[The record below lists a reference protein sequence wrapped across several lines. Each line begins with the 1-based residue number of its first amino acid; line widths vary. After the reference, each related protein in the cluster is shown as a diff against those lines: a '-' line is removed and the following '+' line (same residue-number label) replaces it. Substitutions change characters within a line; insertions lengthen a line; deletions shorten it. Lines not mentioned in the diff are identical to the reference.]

1 VTRINLVPPK
11 TLSRQHLIAEYREL
25 PRVFSI
31 ARSRGDRFWPEVRHG
46 LPLAYTLGKGHVLF
60 FAGRLTFLLIRY
72 QSLIDEM
79 RRRGYN
85 ARPIPLAD
93 LVEGIADDMFR
104 NYVPTRADLAASRAR
119 IKERS

>member
-11 TLSRQHLIAEYREL
+11 ELSRVHLVAEYREL

-31 ARSRGDRFWPEVRHG
+31 ARSRGDRFWPDVRHG

-72 QSLIDEM
+72 QALIDEM
-79 RRRGYN
+79 RRRGYRAN
-85 ARPIPLAD
+85 PVPLAD
-93 LVEGIADDMFR
+93 LVDGIADGMFR
-104 NYVPTRADLAASRAR
+104 NYKPTRAAMAASRAR